1 MYEFVFF
8 DLDDTLLDFPAC
20 ERAALRETLA
30 GYGVEMT
37 PQQEK
42 RYSAINDSKWK
53 LFERGEIDRRTVQLS
68 RFSDFFVE
76 FSLPL
81 SPTEFNARYLDALSQ
96 QAVVIPGAPKLLEAL
111 APHYQLYSASN
122 GVQRVQCSRLQLAG
136 LDRYFRQCFNS
147 EAIGVQ
153 KPDPA
158 FFQACFAAIPGFDPT
173 RAILIGDSLTSDI
186 RGGVDAG
193 IDTCW
198 YNPTHKPFTGS
209 ARPTYEIH
217 ALQELFSFLPL

>member
-1 MYEFVFF
+1 MYQFVFF

-20 ERAALRETLA
+20 EREALRTA
-30 GYGVEMT
+30 MASYGIEMT
-37 PQQEK
+37 PQQEQ

-76 FSLPL
+76 FELPL
-81 SPTEFNARYLDALSQ
+81 SPTEFNTRYLDALSQ
-96 QAVVIPGAPKLLEAL
+96 QAVVIPGAEALLAAL

-122 GVQRVQCSRLQLAG
+122 GVQRVQESRLRRAG
-136 LDRYFRQCFNS
+136 LDRYFLQQFNS

-158 FFQACFAAIPGFDPT
+158 FFQACFSSIEGFDPA

-198 YNPTHKPFTGS
+198 YNPAHKPFSGS
-209 ARPTYEIH
+209 ARPRYEISS
-217 ALQELFSFLPL
+217 LQQILQILPV